1 MPVLAVQ
8 HIASGFLEGLIEW
21 LDQRVPLPVRVARE
35 GCRTEPG
42 VWFAPDDAHL
52 VLDGTLRTRFDTETV
67 AGYHRPAADVLFT
80 SVAAAVGSGAATV
93 VLTGMGSDG
102 ADGTAAVRAAGG
114 LTMAQDEETSA
125 VFGMP
130 RAAAEQGAEVI
141 LPLTEIG
148 GALSRLKPAGG
159 AA

>member
-1 MPVLAVQ
+1 M
-8 HIASGFLEGLIEW
+8 
-21 LDQRVPLPVRVARE
+21 
-35 GCRTEPG
+35 
-42 VWFAPDDAHL
+42 
-52 VLDGTLRTRFDTETV
+52 
-67 AGYHRPAADVLFT
+67 
-80 SVAAAVGSGAATV
+80 GSGAATV